1 MWTFDATPLS
11 FCSQAMCNNDDVSE
25 YQVSHLSDYEDVED
39 SNDNDDDNDA
49 YDLTAPVTMVCLCSV
64 LPTVH

>member
-1 MWTFDATPLS
+1 
-11 FCSQAMCNNDDVSE
+11 MCNNDDVSE